1 MTESIYTRTEML
13 LGSDAMAKLRGSTVA
28 VFGVGGVGSYAAEAL
43 VRSGVGRILLI
54 DGDCVVPS
62 NLNRQLIA
70 DQSTLGMPKSE
81 AAAARLRLVNPD
93 ADIIPV
99 QIFYTP
105 ENSDKLDLTGVDC
118 VIDAIDTVTSK
129 IHLICLAD
137 NLKIPV
143 ISSMGAGGKLD
154 PSMLKAADIYETKVC
169 PLARVMRR
177 ELRARGVKSLK
188 VVYSEESP
196 YTPPEGTVKGSAAKS
211 AQDCTCAENGAL
223 TEKKAI
229 PSMAFVPGAAGLIMA
244 SEAVRLLCG
253 I

>member
-1 MTESIYTRTEML
+1 MSESIYTRTELL
-13 LGSDAMAKLRGSTVA
+13 LGRAALDRLRRSTVA

-43 VRSGVGRILLI
+43 VRSGVGKILLI
-54 DGDCVVPS
+54 DGDRVVPS

-70 DQSTLGMPKSE
+70 DTSTVGMMKSQ
-81 AAAARLRLVNPD
+81 AAAARLRLISPE
-93 ADIIPV
+93 ADIVPIEM
-99 QIFYTP
+99 FYTP
-105 ENSDKLDLTGVDC
+105 ENAGELDLSTVDC

-137 NLKIPV
+137 SLGIPV

-154 PSMLKAADIYETKVC
+154 PSMLRSADIYETKVC

-177 ELRARGVKSLK
+177 ELRARGIKSLR
-188 VVYSEESP
+188 VVYSEETP
-196 YTPPEGTVKGSAAKS
+196 YTPPGGKQREDGSESSS
-211 AQDCTCAENGAL
+211 ATA
-223 TEKKAI
+223 KKAI

-244 SEAVRLLCG
+244 SEAVRLICG